1 MIKSDRPDNETVEKQ
16 FSFHVVFFHV
26 VFFHVVFFQLSTE
39 LSTSAES
46 ENSFFIWDV
55 YR

>member
-16 FSFHVVFFHV
+16 FSFHV